1 MSILEQFD
9 FARGELPPWL
19 APLVSLTRPLAV
31 SLTGM
36 LIPVGA
42 FTCGAVALFS
52 AEAGLRMA
60 AASSAFLHGIPEPLY
75 YLVGGV
81 FGIYSVSK
89 SAEVIKAPAPAGGV
103 SPERPLQSADHAAKA
118 EAEAHT
124 APAAPAA
131 EVDAAPR
138 SRS

>member
-1 MSILEQFD
+1 MSLLEQFD

-52 AEAGLRMA
+52 ADAGLRMA

-75 YLVGGV
+75 WLIGGV
-81 FGIYSVSK
+81 FGVYSASK
-89 SAEVIKAPAPAGGV
+89 TAEVIKAPSPAGGV
-103 SPERPLQSADHAAKA
+103 SPERPLQSADAAA
-118 EAEAHT
+118 RTDAHSD
-124 APAAPAA
+124 PAA

-138 SRS
+138 SRP